1 MVVRGT
7 NEPHGKEVMSELLTI
22 KGARVLITSR
32 GVDPTRFHRDA
43 VHAAVNA
50 PASNAVKGTP
60 DRQALAMYL
69 IALIALIAKEGGL
82 APRSKAAKVKWEG
95 PHFVV
100 NASTMEGAPSPAPEG
115 WNSQSYLKSA
125 IKWAA
130 GIAGVDHLQVGFC
143 NKGPHTYGVYL
154 QEMER

>member
-1 MVVRGT
+1 MRGT

-32 GVDPTRFHRDA
+32 GVEPTKAHRDA
-43 VHAAVNA
+43 VHAAVQA
-50 PASNAVKGTP
+50 PVCNAVKGTA

-69 IALIALIAKEGGL
+69 LALIALIAEGRAEL
-82 APRSKAAKVKWEG
+82 APRGKAAKVKWEG

-100 NASTMEGAPSPAPEG
+100 NAATMEGAPSPAPVD

-143 NKGPHTYGVYL
+143 KKDPHTYGVYL